1 MTLVATADITAELIV
16 ELLREA
22 GLDADLLDGRARLR
36 SPHFDLHFTPGPWL
50 HAEAVWAGELSAH
63 DYVRTIV
70 ALNTAQ
76 RGTAPR
82 MLIDAPAGAAG
93 GLAPVLKADSGALEA
108 RARVVYPLGAG
119 ATRAQLSSF
128 IAVACEA
135 GIALTREF
143 HALYPER
150 SPRVRGQRF
159 SIPVTEAEAAERI
172 SVPRVATWFRNQGV
186 SDVPYDGDTG
196 SIGLELGE
204 VPVDIILSEPDWL
217 SVVAAVPL
225 AADRTV
231 EATEALHLCNRAN
244 IDSDLSGIIMHTE
257 ADEVRFLAR
266 VSVPV
271 RAGLNDA
278 QLAQAL
284 TDGVGGAV
292 AQVQAVLHQLH

>member
-1 MTLVATADITAELIV
+1 MTLVDTSDITAEFLLG
-16 ELLREA
+16 LLRDSGLEA
-22 GLDADLLDGRARLR
+22 DIDGGRARLR
-36 SPHFDLHFTPGPWL
+36 SPHFDLFLTPGPWL
-50 HAEAVWAGELSAH
+50 RAEAVWVGELSAR
-63 DYVRTIV
+63 DYVRTTV
-70 ALNTAQ
+70 ALNSAQ

-82 MLIDAPAGAAG
+82 MLIDAPAAAAG
-93 GLAPVLKADSGALEA
+93 GLVSVLKADSGELEA

-119 ATRAQLSSF
+119 ATRAQLTSF

-159 SIPVTEAEAAERI
+159 TVAVAEAEAAEKI
-172 SVPRVATWFRNQGV
+172 SVARVAGWFLDQGV
-186 SDVPYDGDTG
+186 SEVPYDEDTG
-196 SIGLELGE
+196 SIGFELGD

-217 SVVAAVPL
+217 SIIAAVPL
-225 AADRTV
+225 PPGRNL
-231 EATEALHLCNRAN
+231 EATETLHLCNRAN
-244 IDSDLSGIIMHTE
+244 IDSELSGIIMHTE
-257 ADEVRFLAR
+257 ADEVRFVSR

-271 RAGLNDA
+271 RAGLNDS